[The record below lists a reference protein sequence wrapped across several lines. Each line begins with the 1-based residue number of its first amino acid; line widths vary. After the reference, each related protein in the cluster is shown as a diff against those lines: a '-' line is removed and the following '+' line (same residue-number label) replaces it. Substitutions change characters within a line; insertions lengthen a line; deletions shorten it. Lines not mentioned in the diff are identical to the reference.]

1 MHTAMLSQAF
11 VRQCKSLLGG
21 AVLSVALASE
31 GCDSMSHTDQ
41 GLLGGSLVGGVLG
54 TAVGAATGHAG
65 AGALIGAA
73 SGAAIGGGA
82 GAAEDRAEHKAAV
95 RQAVAEQQ
103 RRALTLYDVAQLT
116 ASGTSDAIL
125 INQIRASGAVYSLTA
140 ADITYLQQNRVG
152 DAVIAEM
159 QATAMRPAPA
169 VYRGP
174 PVERV
179 YIYDPYPPPPVVG
192 VGVRVGHYR

>member
-1 MHTAMLSQAF
+1 MLSQAF
-11 VRQCKSLLGG
+11 ARRCKALLGG
-21 AVLSVALASE
+21 AVMSAALLSA

-41 GLLGGSLVGGVLG
+41 GLLGGGLVGGVLG

-73 SGAAIGGGA
+73 SGAAVGGLA
-82 GAAEDRAEHKAAV
+82 GATEDHAEHKAAV

-103 RRALTLYDVAQLT
+103 RRMPTLYDIAVLT
-116 ASGTSDAIL
+116 SQGASDLTI
-125 INQIRASGAVYSLTA
+125 INQIRGSGAVYSLTT
-140 ADITYLQQNRVG
+140 ADITYLQQNRVS
-152 DAVIAEM
+152 DAVIQEM

-179 YIYDPYPPPPVVG
+179 YVYDPYPPPPVVG
-192 VGVRVGHYR
+192 VGVRFGHYR